1 MKTKSGLLAALC
13 LGALLAGCAAPGT
26 KVTTTGPL
34 YKDMAG
40 SQQWW
45 CNGSA
50 TSGTCS
56 CSIDGMKTTCS
67 LAQACVNSGN
77 CKVAQ

>member
-1 MKTKSGLLAALC
+1 MKTRSGLLAAL
-13 LGALLAGCAAPGT
+13 LAAALLAGCAATGT
-26 KVTTTGPL
+26 RMATTSDS
-34 YKDMAG
+34 YKGMAS

-45 CNGSA
+45 CSNFGS
-50 TSGTCS
+50 TCG

-67 LAQACVNSGN
+67 LAEACLSSGN